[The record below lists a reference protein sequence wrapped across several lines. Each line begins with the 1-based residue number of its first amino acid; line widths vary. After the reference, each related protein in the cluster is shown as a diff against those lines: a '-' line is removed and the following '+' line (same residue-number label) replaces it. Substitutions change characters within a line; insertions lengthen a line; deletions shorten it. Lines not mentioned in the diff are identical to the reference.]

1 MVRFFIIL
9 TLLLFSSIS
18 GTYAAG
24 TKNVWVLH
32 SYHQGWPW
40 TDHITKGIQSVF
52 SPFGKEILI
61 YYDYLD
67 LHRASDDALADA
79 ATYFQ
84 RKLDHIA
91 MDVIIVSDDGALQFL
106 DKYGDRL
113 APGTPVVF
121 CGINS
126 EPQRSLFGDRE
137 LTGVVEQIDHLG
149 ALDLMLRLHP
159 ECRRIV
165 ALVDRKAISPFA
177 LDELEKAIAKINQRV
192 SVDTWQDIPWS
203 RMPAKLVALTPGDLV
218 YLLGFDHDRSGNAAI
233 ASEVADLVVRWSPV
247 AVYTPLD
254 LYLGRGVVGGLV
266 NSGSGQ
272 GAQAGRM
279 ALRVLS
285 GEAAA
290 DIPVADQVPHPYLFD
305 GRALQRFD
313 IDADQVPEQS
323 EIIHQQPVFWL
334 RHGIFFVCLVA
345 ALLLLSSLLLLLLMR
360 QRSKQSSLVQIN
372 TDLDGRIREK
382 SVHLQIVNQKLKKQS
397 LTDGVTG
404 IPNRRYI
411 YQRLVEEIK
420 KARRYNVSLALVLFD
435 IDGFKKIYD
444 QHGYVLGER
453 ILRDV
458 GHTIKRNMREIDL
471 VGRYGGEAFLVI
483 LPNTT
488 LEQARCTAER
498 VRKKIAGLSWEQG
511 EVKVTVSG
519 GLTQFVDQT
528 PPELV
533 QRVDDL
539 LDAAKG
545 GGGNRIADGGDTG
558 SLGGGVIPLPEFE
571 R

>member
-9 TLLLFSSIS
+9 TLLLFSANTCPS
-18 GTYAAG
+18 AAEA
-24 TKNVWVLH
+24 KNVWVLH

-79 ATYFQ
+79 AAYFH
-84 RKLDHIA
+84 RKFNHIPL
-91 MDVIIVSDDGALQFL
+91 DVIIVSDDGALQFL
-106 DKYGDRL
+106 DKYSDRL
-113 APGTPVVF
+113 APGTPIVF
-121 CGINS
+121 CGINR
-126 EPQRSLFGDRE
+126 EPQRSLFGNRE

-149 ALDLMLRLHP
+149 TLELMLRLHP
-159 ECRRIV
+159 DCRRIV
-165 ALVDRKAISPFA
+165 ALIDRKAVSPFT
-177 LDELEKAIAKINQRV
+177 LDELEKAIAKIKQRV
-192 SVDTWQDIPWS
+192 SVDTWQDTAWS
-203 RMPAKLVALTPGDLV
+203 RMPAKLVALTPVDLV
-218 YLLGFDHDRSGNAAI
+218 YLLAFDHDRSGNAAG
-233 ASEVADLVVRWSPV
+233 ASEDADLVVRWSPV
-247 AVYTPLD
+247 AVYSPVD
-254 LYLGRGVVGGLV
+254 LYLGRGVVGGVV
-266 NSGSGQ
+266 NSGTRQ

-279 ALRVLS
+279 ALRILS

-290 DIPVADQVPHPYLFD
+290 DIPVVVQAPRSYLFD
-305 GRALQRFD
+305 GRALQRFH
-313 IDADQVPEQS
+313 INADQLPEQS
-323 EIIHQQPVFWL
+323 EIIHPQPVFWV
-334 RHGIFFVCLVA
+334 RHGIFFICLVA
-345 ALLLLSSLLLLLLMR
+345 ALLLLSSILLLLLLR

-397 LTDGVTG
+397 MTDGVTG

-420 KARRYNVSLALVLFD
+420 KARRYNVPLALVLFD
-435 IDGFKKIYD
+435 IDGFKRTYD
-444 QHGYVLGER
+444 QRGYVLGEQ

-458 GHTIKRNMREIDL
+458 GRTIKRNMREIDL

-498 VRKKIAGLSWEQG
+498 VREKIAALSWEQG
-511 EVKVTVSG
+511 EVKVTISG
-519 GLTQFVDQT
+519 GLTEFVDQT
-528 PPELV
+528 PPEMV
-533 QRVDDL
+533 QRADDL
-539 LDAAKG
+539 LDAAKRD
-545 GGGNRIADGGDTG
+545 GGNCIAAGGDAG
-558 SLGGGVIPLPEFE
+558 GQGGGVVPLPEFN